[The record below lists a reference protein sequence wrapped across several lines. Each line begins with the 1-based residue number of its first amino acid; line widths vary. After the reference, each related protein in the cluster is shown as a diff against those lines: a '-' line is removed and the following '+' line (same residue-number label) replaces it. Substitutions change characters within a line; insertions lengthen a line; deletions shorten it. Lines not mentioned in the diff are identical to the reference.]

1 MTLDQIANV
10 VEILGVVAIVS
21 AIIAG
26 WIQIR
31 QHRYDNRNA
40 ALIALASSFEDKE
53 FTDAYLLVT
62 TLEKGTSLAQVREH
76 GDEYEQAALRL
87 GMKFETVGLMI
98 YKGYVP
104 IDALEDLVGGAAL
117 ALWDKL
123 HQYIADMRIDRNH
136 PSFMEWF
143 QWLVERLQERGNRE
157 GPPAYEAYRN
167 WNSKQT

>member
-10 VEILGVVAIVS
+10 VEILGVVAVIS
-21 AIIAG
+21 AIIFG
-26 WIQIR
+26 WIQVR
-31 QHRYDNRNA
+31 QHRYDTRNA

-53 FTDAYLLVT
+53 FTDAYRLVT
-62 TLEKGTSLAQVREH
+62 TLKKSTSLEEIKERGAV
-76 GDEYEQAALRL
+76 YEEAALRL

-117 ALWDKL
+117 TLWEIL
-123 HQYIADMRIDRNH
+123 HQYVADMRIDREH

-143 QWLVERLQERGNRE
+143 QWLIERLQERGNRE
-157 GPPAYEAYRN
+157 GPPAYQAYKT
-167 WNSKQT
+167 WKPK